1 MCMII
6 DTNLINEFLKKPDHE
21 DMAPIHDWVNRSG
34 RIVYSTGD
42 KFSSELQL
50 SARKELTRYAQEGKA
65 KFIPAERVAEEATNL
80 RKNMSEIK
88 SDDQHV
94 LALARLSQTRLLCT
108 SDQKLMA
115 DFRNHEIIRA
125 PRGRVYQNKQ
135 HQNLLKTSTCKGT
148 RSRR

>member
-6 DTNLINEFLKKPDHE
+6 DTNVINKFLNKPDHE
-21 DMAPIHDWVNRSG
+21 DMAPIHDWVNKRG

-42 KFSSELQL
+42 KFSSELQQ
-50 SARKELTRYAQEGKA
+50 SARNELTRYAQEGKA

-80 RKNMSEIK
+80 RKYMSEIK

-94 LALARLSQTRLLCT
+94 LALARLSQTRLLFT

-125 PRGRVYQNKQ
+125 PRGSVYQDKR
-135 HQNLLKTSTCKGT
+135 HENLLRKATCT
-148 RSRR
+148 